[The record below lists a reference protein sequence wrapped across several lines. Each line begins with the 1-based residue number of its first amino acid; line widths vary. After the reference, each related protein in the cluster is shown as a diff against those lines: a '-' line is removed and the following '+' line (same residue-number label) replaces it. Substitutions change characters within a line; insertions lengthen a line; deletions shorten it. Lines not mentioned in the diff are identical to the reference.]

1 MQYLAEV
8 EKKSGGLLGGGKTAL
23 RLLACQK
30 NAEEGWKPLSGDG
43 NIVYT
48 DKVGDRGS
56 GALVMAE
63 LSGNDVRRVQSATRD
78 IINIFKTHS
87 ALQGKLKE
95 KDDDI
100 EQWKESLTYQSQEL
114 NRRIM
119 EVEQRE
125 EQVHGMDEEL
135 RKLEQQREEVNTMR
149 DEAQRLRAEM
159 EAKQQ
164 ELESTA
170 ATLQGQSS
178 GGGSLDPEQVRALES
193 HVSSLAGSVVAADAL
208 QGRVQHLLDQ
218 LNGQQSTLDEYWK
231 LAESEGGGG
240 DNGNALEQFASL
252 RGHWQG
258 WNEGQT
264 AIAQMQAE
272 IEGLRRDLDT
282 KQQYSEILQRQIK
295 AQSLL
300 QKQITHL
307 AGGIDPD
314 IARQID
320 YEALEAMSLE
330 QLESKVADLKKDYD
344 RTYNFVN
351 DQEEELRLQL
361 QAIEDL
367 KAKMAEVSEFDS
379 LTLTTELADEQ
390 DSYRILDESM
400 VDQRRTLHER
410 KTIFDQHQTILSR
423 RQGNAG
429 PGEDHGAP
437 DMAPV
442 LAQLEADAA
451 QQKQQLDRVNGEIQ
465 GLENQ
470 IRDLEGQVE
479 AKVAEQHAVKEELDR
494 FDASFQVGLSSGGG
508 GGGDAYRA
516 VLNPTQEM
524 VNSLRQQFEEMLA
537 ELSQVKQS
545 EHQQHQLLDA
555 MRQAIGGLQQGA
567 ASAVAAAASPMNHA
581 NPFSDAA

>member
-8 EKKSGGLLGGGKTAL
+8 EKKSGGLLGGSKTAL

-78 IINIFKTHS
+78 ILNIFKTYS

-125 EQVHGMDEEL
+125 EQVHGMDEEIN
-135 RKLEQQREEVNTMR
+135 KLEQQREEVNAMR
-149 DEAQRLRAEM
+149 EEAQRLRAEM
-159 EAKQQ
+159 ESKQQ
-164 ELESTA
+164 ELEATTA
-170 ATLQGQSS
+170 ALQGQS
-178 GGGSLDPEQVRALES
+178 GGGSLDPEQVIALES
-193 HVSSLAGSVVAADAL
+193 HVSSLAGSVVAADGL
-208 QGRVQHLLDQ
+208 QGRVQQMLDQ

-231 LAESEGGGG
+231 LAESEGGG
-240 DNGNALEQFASL
+240 DNGNTLEQFASL
-252 RGHWQG
+252 RGHLQG
-258 WNEGQT
+258 WTEGQT
-264 AIAQMQAE
+264 AIAKMQAE
-272 IEGLRRDLDT
+272 IEGLRRDLDS
-282 KQQYSEILQRQIK
+282 KQQFSESLQRQIK

-300 QKQITHL
+300 QKQITQL

-314 IARQID
+314 IAKQID
-320 YEALEAMSLE
+320 YEALEAMPLE
-330 QLESKVADLKKDYD
+330 ELESKVADLKKDYD
-344 RTYNFVN
+344 RTFNFVN

-361 QAIEDL
+361 QAIEEL
-367 KAKMAEVSEFDS
+367 KAKMAEASEFDS

-400 VDQRRTLHER
+400 VDQRRTLHDR

-429 PGEDHGAP
+429 AGGDDNGAP

-470 IRDLEGQVE
+470 IRDLQGQVE
-479 AKVAEQHAVKEELDR
+479 SKISEQQAVKEELDR
-494 FDASFQVGLSSGGG
+494 FDASFQAGLGSSGGS
-508 GGGDAYRA
+508 GDAYRV
-516 VLNPTQEM
+516 VLNPVQEM
-524 VNSLRQQFEEMLA
+524 VNGLKQQFDEMQNELA
-537 ELSQVKQS
+537 QVKES
-545 EHQQHQLLDA
+545 ENQQHQLLDA
-555 MRQAIGGLQQGA
+555 MRQAIGDLQQGA
-567 ASAVAAAASPMNHA
+567 EAAAASAPMDHA

>member
-8 EKKSGGLLGGGKTAL
+8 EKKSGGLLGGSKTAL

-43 NIVYT
+43 NVVYT

-87 ALQGKLKE
+87 SLQGKLKE

-125 EQVHGMDEEL
+125 EQIHGMDEEL
-135 RKLEQQREEVNTMR
+135 VKLDQQREEVNAMR
-149 DEAQRLRAEM
+149 EEAQRLRAEM
-159 EAKQQ
+159 ESKQQ
-164 ELESTA
+164 ELEATA
-170 ATLQGQSS
+170 ASFEGQS
-178 GGGSLDPEQVRALES
+178 GGGSLDPEQVSVLES
-193 HVSSLAGSVVAADAL
+193 HVNSLAGSVVAADGL
-208 QGRVQHLLDQ
+208 QGRVQQMLDQ
-218 LNGQQSTLDEYWK
+218 LNGEQSTLDEYWK
-231 LAESEGGGG
+231 LAESEGGG

-252 RGHWQG
+252 RGHFQG
-258 WNEGQT
+258 WNDGQA
-264 AIAQMQAE
+264 AIAKMQAE
-272 IEGLRRDLDT
+272 IAGLRRDLDS
-282 KQQYSEILQRQIK
+282 KQQFSESLQRQIK

-314 IARQID
+314 IAKQID
-320 YEALEAMSLE
+320 YEGLEAMPLD

-344 RTYNFVN
+344 RTFNFVN

-361 QAIEDL
+361 QAIEEL
-367 KAKMAEVSEFDS
+367 KTKMAEASEFDS

-410 KTIFDQHQTILSR
+410 KTIFDQYQTILSR

-429 PGEDHGAP
+429 SGGDDNGAP

-451 QQKQQLDRVNGEIQ
+451 QQKQQLDRINGEIQ
-465 GLENQ
+465 GVENQ

-479 AKVAEQHAVKEELDR
+479 SKVSEQHAVKEELDR
-494 FDASFQVGLSSGGG
+494 FEASFQAGLGTSGGS
-508 GGGDAYRA
+508 GDAYRA
-516 VLNPTQEM
+516 VLNPVQEM
-524 VNSLRQQFEEMLA
+524 VNSLKQQFEEMQG
-537 ELSQVKQS
+537 ELSQVKES
-545 EHQQHQLLDA
+545 ENQQHQLLDA
-555 MRQAIGGLQQGA
+555 MRQSIGGLQQEAEAA
-567 ASAVAAAASPMNHA
+567 ASAPANHA